1 MKFSIYNLIVEV
13 PGATPPFKRGLGE
26 FFTLISKAFKIFLTL
41 LFGPGGDFFPNQFPY
56 LLALLA
62 AFLDG
67 GHVVN
72 PSIKTANRRL

>member
-41 LFGPGGDFFPNQFPY
+41 LFGSCRDFFPNQFPY

-62 AFLDG
+62 SLFDG

-72 PSIKTANRRL
+72 SPIKTANGSF